1 MRGYDYEE
9 TGIVLGDLKV
19 KSQKYH
25 IKSFEEVR
33 EVGITLPAYVG
44 GVCFAKPAITGKNVE
59 LSLRKRL
66 YHLPP
71 TPTHGILRE
80 LRCFVHK
87 WCQKNLLP
95 LDRIKTF
102 DEWIEET
109 HYSKKRKQQLRD
121 LRLKG
126 SPKDVFEAKIKCF
139 VKDEF
144 YPELKAPRMISS
156 REDRAKVWL
165 GPIFSSIEDV
175 LYVLP
180 PFVKRLTAQERIQK
194 IDGMFGDRPVYVTD
208 YSSFET
214 HFHRKMMECV
224 EMVIYKHLLKK
235 FPSELELVKVILGR
249 NHLVS
254 KYFSGELEAV
264 RMSGEM
270 NTSVGNGISNY
281 MFMLFA
287 ASKLGVEVKNMVVE
301 GDDGLVELNA
311 ELSPDLFAK
320 MGLEIKLAPTR
331 PCEASFCGCVYDPMT
346 LRNFGHPLDLLAKI
360 GWAPKKAMSYSARRR
375 TELLVAKVYSACAE
389 FPGVPIVWKFCELV
403 LRHEKKVSYAR
414 AYKYLDYYK
423 TTLLTMSDQITKPT
437 ALDRQWFAYLTGLSA
452 QDQLAIEAEFE
463 STYPCC
469 WSERLNS
476 AMPDRLVRN
485 WAEYVA

>member
-9 TGIVLGDLKV
+9 TGLVLSELKV

-80 LRCFVHK
+80 LRCFVHT

-121 LRLKG
+121 LRMKG
-126 SPKDVFEAKIKCF
+126 SPKDVFDAKIKCF

-156 REDRAKVWL
+156 REDKAKVWL

-194 IDGMFGDRPVYVTD
+194 INDMFGDRPVYVTD

-301 GDDGLVELNA
+301 GG
-311 ELSPDLFAK
+311 
-320 MGLEIKLAPTR
+320 GR
-331 PCEASFCGCVYDPMT
+331 
-346 LRNFGHPLDLLAKI
+346 
-360 GWAPKKAMSYSARRR
+360 
-375 TELLVAKVYSACAE
+375 
-389 FPGVPIVWKFCELV
+389 
-403 LRHEKKVSYAR
+403 
-414 AYKYLDYYK
+414 
-423 TTLLTMSDQITKPT
+423 
-437 ALDRQWFAYLTGLSA
+437 
-452 QDQLAIEAEFE
+452 
-463 STYPCC
+463 
-469 WSERLNS
+469 
-476 AMPDRLVRN
+476 
-485 WAEYVA
+485 